1 MKKLRYYET
10 FFLLRPDLS
19 DEERKEIIEKFKSI
33 ITDHGGQIVKV
44 DPWPLRTL
52 AYKVQKLTKGY
63 YVLLEY
69 GAPGETISELTRNLR
84 LDENVLKFVT
94 IKKDDDFEPSK
105 VSSESTSTTDA
116 QEDAKTSE

>member
-19 DEERKEIIEKFKSI
+19 DEERNEIIEKFKSI
-33 ITDHGGQIVKV
+33 ITEHGGQIVKV

-52 AYKVQKLTKGY
+52 AYRVQKLTKGY

-69 GAPGETISELTRNLR
+69 GAPGDTISEMTRNLR
-84 LDENVLKFVT
+84 LDENVLKFIT
-94 IKKDDDFEPSK
+94 IKKSDKFELDK
-105 VSSESTSTTDA
+105 TSTQAPVQATA
-116 QEDAKTSE
+116 